1 VIRRAKPTDF
11 LAVAALDRDA
21 WSENREAT
29 FIPDGEHA
37 WRLWCEHGIV
47 VVQEDGDRV
56 LGAALAFPTLS
67 GTFCLHKIFVDRSC
81 RGGGVG
87 TQLMEQILAAI
98 DEQAVDCFL
107 TVDPQNEAAIRLY
120 ESFGFIERVYVNGYY
135 RESEDRF
142 VLTRP
147 KQKG

>member
-1 VIRRAKPTDF
+1 MGQDREGAG
-11 LAVAALDRDA
+11 LAVVALGGRGARDGG
-21 WSENREAT
+21 
-29 FIPDGEHA
+29 PDQARRLSLMTTSGEPS
-37 WRLWCEHGIV
+37 
-47 VVQEDGDRV
+47 
-56 LGAALAFPTLS
+56 ALAFPTLS

-120 ESFGFIERVYVNGYY
+120 ESFGFTERVNVNGYN

-142 VLTRP
+142 VLTRL